1 MCRYE
6 FKRHKTYIYLKRKAE
21 KNMMK
26 DGEYASYG
34 IIKLDENW
42 VLCAPCCGYT
52 VHAVQGS
59 LLHFGEKPSD
69 CILGK
74 YGCPVH
80 VESAN
85 NTNVECEK
93 EWDKWVV

>member
-1 MCRYE
+1 M
-6 FKRHKTYIYLKRKAE
+6 
-21 KNMMK
+21 
-26 DGEYASYG
+26 
-34 IIKLDENW
+34 
-42 VLCAPCCGYT
+42 
-52 VHAVQGS
+52 HAVQGS